1 MGHGELPTGGSHR
14 SPWKRFNAMSLFA
27 AAVFAMPCLLMTVS
41 LAAAK
46 RLASHPG
53 KDDLWQLP
61 RPSSLR

>member
-1 MGHGELPTGGSHR
+1 
-14 SPWKRFNAMSLFA
+14 MSLFA
-27 AAVFAMPCLLMTVS
+27 AAVFAMPCLLMTIS